1 MCNSSQVWWD
11 VSSTGQARAF
21 EGEIPNP
28 FKVSARSPFLD
39 VPGVSVESIK
49 TDVMH
54 TFNLGVGGDLSSSAI
69 VALCKL
75 NFFPGRSLQ
84 SRMDAAYEDFSSW
97 CVLNQKTAS
106 TKSFE
111 KKRFHM
117 KSNLGS
123 CLIYIFLFVLCVGVL
138 LYAVLAHG
146 QHKPGTM
153 TILKGFLER
162 MMWRCSANGWGH
174 SWRTIP
180 PEPRWH
186 LYYKSMWKNVCVHTH
201 VLVKVEYMWA

>member
-1 MCNSSQVWWD
+1 
-11 VSSTGQARAF
+11 
-21 EGEIPNP
+21 
-28 FKVSARSPFLD
+28 
-39 VPGVSVESIK
+39 
-49 TDVMH
+49 
-54 TFNLGVGGDLSSSAI
+54 
-69 VALCKL
+69 
-75 NFFPGRSLQ
+75 
-84 SRMDAAYEDFSSW
+84 
-97 CVLNQKTAS
+97 
-106 TKSFE
+106 
-111 KKRFHM
+111 M

>member
-123 CLIYIFLFVLCVGVL
+123 CLIYFFICAVCGCPAVCGVGPWPAQARNNDYPQGVSRAHDVALFCKWLGAFMAHNSPRTALAPL
-138 LYAVLAHG
+138 LQIG
-146 QHKPGTM
+146 
-153 TILKGFLER
+153 R
-162 MMWRCSANGWGH
+162 MYVYTRM
-174 SWRTIP
+174 
-180 PEPRWH
+180 
-186 LYYKSMWKNVCVHTH
+186 Y
-201 VLVKVEYMWA
+201 

>member
-11 VSSTGQARAF
+11 VSSTGQARTF

-39 VPGVSVESIK
+39 VPGVSVTSIK

-97 CVLNQKTAS
+97 CALNKKTAS

-123 CLIYIFLFVLCVGVL
+123 CLISTHSYLCCVWVSCCMR
-138 LYAVLAHG
+138 VLAHG
-146 QHKPGTM
+146 KHKPGTM
-153 TILKGFLER
+153 TILKAFLER
-162 MMWRCSANGWGH
+162 MMWRCSANGSGH
-174 SWRTIP
+174 SWHTIP
-180 PEPRWH
+180 PEARWH
-186 LYYKSMWKNVCVHTH
+186 LYYKY
-201 VLVKVEYMWA
+201 VEECMCMHACISKG

>member
-1 MCNSSQVWWD
+1 MCLFFVGLSWCFNQGIIQYGMFCELMYASAMYNLSQVWWD
-11 VSSTGQARAF
+11 VSSTGQARTF

-39 VPGVSVESIK
+39 VPGVSATSIK

-54 TFNLGVGGDLSSSAI
+54 TFNLGVGGDFSSSAI

-75 NFFPGRSLQ
+75 NFFPGGSLQ

-97 CVLNQKTAS
+97 CVLNNKTAS

-123 CLIYIFLFVLCVGVL
+123 CLIYVFIC
-138 LYAVLAHG
+138 AVCGCHAACG
-146 QHKPGTM
+146 CWPM
-153 TILKGFLER
+153 TSTSQEQ
-162 MMWRCSANGWGH
+162 
-174 SWRTIP
+174 
-180 PEPRWH
+180 
-186 LYYKSMWKNVCVHTH
+186 
-201 VLVKVEYMWA
+201 